1 MRVKEIK
8 ATILPDLKIKRV
20 AAYARVSSDK
30 DAALHSV
37 SAQISYYNELIT
49 NHPGWD
55 FAGIY
60 ADEGITGTKDTRP
73 EFQRLLEDC
82 RAGKIDMVIT
92 KSITRFARNTVTLLS
107 TIRELKSLGVDVY
120 FEKENMHS
128 LSGTGELMLTLLAM
142 YAEEES
148 RSASENQKWRI
159 QKMFEEGKT
168 NNGRMLGY
176 YLKDGQLTII
186 PEEAEIVQRIFRDY
200 LSGMG
205 RLAIAKKLNQ
215 EGIKTIWGNQ
225 WREGNIYRTLRNEKY
240 TGDMLLQK
248 TYIKDFRTK
257 KGVINKGERRRYFV
271 ENSHEAIID
280 KDTFARVQ
288 AEIERRQQRMKLPEK
303 AEKTQFS
310 GLITCASCG
319 KHFRRRIANATT
331 KYAKPAWI
339 CSTFVTT
346 GKSACNMKQIPESI
360 LISKTKEALNLET
373 LENINL
379 KDYLDAIICNRNQI
393 TYVFKDGK
401 TKTLPWESIS
411 RKYSWSAEMKEQAR
425 TKTLERRSTLYESN

>member
-1 MRVKEIK
+1 MQIKEIK

-20 AAYARVSSDK
+20 VAYARVSSDK

-60 ADEGITGTKDTRP
+60 ADEGITGTKDARP

-92 KSITRFARNTVTLLS
+92 KSINRFARNTVTLLS
-107 TIRELKSLGVDVY
+107 TIRELKTLSVDVY

-128 LSGTGELMLTLLAM
+128 ISGTGELMLTLLAM

-186 PEEAEIVQRIFRDY
+186 PEEAELVKRIFRDY

-205 RLAIAKKLNQ
+205 RLAIAKQLNQ
-215 EGIKTIWGNQ
+215 EGIKTI
-225 WREGNIYRTLRNEKY
+225 
-240 TGDMLLQK
+240 
-248 TYIKDFRTK
+248 
-257 KGVINKGERRRYFV
+257 
-271 ENSHEAIID
+271 
-280 KDTFARVQ
+280 
-288 AEIERRQQRMKLPEK
+288 
-303 AEKTQFS
+303 
-310 GLITCASCG
+310 
-319 KHFRRRIANATT
+319 
-331 KYAKPAWI
+331 
-339 CSTFVTT
+339 
-346 GKSACNMKQIPESI
+346 
-360 LISKTKEALNLET
+360 
-373 LENINL
+373 
-379 KDYLDAIICNRNQI
+379 
-393 TYVFKDGK
+393 
-401 TKTLPWESIS
+401 
-411 RKYSWSAEMKEQAR
+411 
-425 TKTLERRSTLYESN
+425 